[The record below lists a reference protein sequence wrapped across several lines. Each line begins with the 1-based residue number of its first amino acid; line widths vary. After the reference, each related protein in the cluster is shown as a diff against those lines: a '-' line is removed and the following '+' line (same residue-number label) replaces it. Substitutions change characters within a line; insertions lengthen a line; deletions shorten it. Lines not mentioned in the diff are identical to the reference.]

1 MLGTEQIKEIIP
13 QREPFLLI
21 DEVEELI
28 PGGRVVAIKR
38 VRADEYYF
46 KGHFPGQPVMPGVLI
61 VEAMAQTG
69 AVGVLSLP
77 ENKGRNAF
85 FGGIDGARFRD
96 MVVPGDT
103 LRIIVTLEAVKS
115 RGGKGHGEVYKILP
129 DGSEKLCASADVI
142 FILSQQT
149 T

>member
-1 MLGTEQIKEIIP
+1 VKMLNKEQIKEIIP

-28 PGGRVVAIKR
+28 PGERVVAIKH
-38 VRADEYYF
+38 VLEEEYYF
-46 KGHFPGQPVMPGVLI
+46 AGHFPGNPVMPGVLI

-103 LRIIVTLEAVKS
+103 LRIVVTLESLKS
-115 RGGKGHGEVYKILP
+115 RGGKGHGEVSKILP
-129 DGSEKLCASADVI
+129 DGTEKRCASAEVI
-142 FILSQQT
+142 FMLL
-149 T
+149 

>member
-1 MLGTEQIKEIIP
+1 MLGTDQIKEIIP

-28 PGGRVVAIKR
+28 PGERVVAIKH

-46 KGHFPGQPVMPGVLI
+46 EGHFPGTPVMPGVLI

-69 AVGVLSLP
+69 AVGVLSLA

-85 FGGIDGARFRD
+85 FGGIDNARFRD

-103 LRIIVTLEAVKS
+103 LRITVTLEALKS
-115 RGGKGHGEVYKILP
+115 RGGKGHGEVFKILS
-129 DGSEKLCASADVI
+129 DGSEKRCASADVI
-142 FILSQQT
+142 FMLA
-149 T
+149 

>member
-1 MLGTEQIKEIIP
+1 MLGTDQIKEIIP

-28 PGGRVVAIKR
+28 PGERVVAIKH

-46 KGHFPGQPVMPGVLI
+46 EGHFPGTPVMPGVLI

-69 AVGVLSLP
+69 AVGVLSLA

-85 FGGIDGARFRD
+85 FGGIDNARFRD

-103 LRIIVTLEAVKS
+103 LRITVTLEALKS
-115 RGGKGHGEVYKILP
+115 RGGKGHGEVFKILP
-129 DGSEKLCASADVI
+129 DGSEKRCASADVI
-142 FILSQQT
+142 FMLA
-149 T
+149 